1 MPLGFELPPRVQW
14 GGGRCRDPHRRGE
27 WARAARSR
35 APRILALAAAGAA
48 TTLLAAIGARPAAAS
63 TWNGGNGPWSGA
75 ANWTGEVPN
84 SPTINAFIDNG
95 AGPSIVTLDIDAAV
109 GGFTLDNDDQ
119 LLFNAD
125 ARTLSVNANATVNG
139 VIDLAGGAGGFAGV
153 LSCSGSAAQ
162 TIGGSGSITFG
173 GAAGN
178 GGGSLN
184 NEGTNTLTIGTGVL
198 IHGKNGSID
207 GAPDAGVSGGIVNQG
222 TIAADVS
229 GGTLTLTAVTNAGS
243 IQASNGGTLSFSD
256 AASGNVVTGTLT
268 GGSWK
273 TFANSTISLTAAGP
287 VTANAASIVLAGTGS
302 TFLSGASHQPLEST
316 LTANQ
321 GSLQI
326 LGGRSYIAPLSAGI
340 VNSGTLQLSGG
351 VFAPSSLT
359 NTATGQIFGF
369 GAITPTVIN
378 AGTVR
383 ATGGT
388 LVCSGG
394 ISGNA
399 GTIQI
404 DADGVLDLSSAS
416 TASSAAFLIHNG
428 TAAGSLNLGTDNV
441 TISGDYTNAAFGV
454 GDTFDRRANV
464 SGSGLIRAGGNVGQ
478 SLGGPDVSNGT
489 SATPTMTF
497 GNVHVGDIVTRNFRV
512 NNTGSNGPVLR
523 GAIQTS
529 VNGGNI
535 TDPRLSGAGI
545 TAANFGPIALG
556 SSTAN
561 FPITFTA
568 ATPGSVSGQVI
579 HITSNFDN
587 LAAQN
592 LQIVNSAAY
601 RLASADVTPI
611 SLNFGIVH
619 VGDSVAQQPIT
630 ITNTAPND
638 GFSESL
644 SVSFAAPS
652 APVTAGGSI
661 TRLAPG
667 ASNGSSLLIGLN
679 TTTAAIANGNVTL
692 NLISDGLGT
701 SNLGTSA
708 LSSQSISVSGT
719 VNNYASPT
727 FVFQSGSGTL
737 VQNSAT
743 SYTLDLGAIRKNTG
757 TLTAN
762 LGVMNRAIGPS
773 DTLAGAFAV
782 NAPDFAT
789 SGFASFSNIAAS
801 STQGGQII
809 SLSSTNIGSFSGTV
823 TLSTQSQNPQPF
835 SLNLPDVTLT
845 VTGSVPQIWTETFIG
860 PSGNWSTATNWTPLG
875 QPQTEDYV
883 FITGTSGAV
892 AVTYDNGV
900 TPALTSEL
908 TIDATGTSGASRSL
922 IQPGNTL
929 VTVCEY
935 VGRFGAG
942 SVSQTGGIHAI
953 LGNGTNALYLGY
965 NAGASGTYTLAGTG
979 SLSTTASEYVGYSG
993 AGNFIQNGGSN
1004 VVSQDLSIGHNP
1016 GATGVYTLSAGTL
1029 SVANSVEYLGFL
1041 GSGTFNQS
1049 GGSNTV
1055 FGMILGLGASGV
1067 GAYNLSNGASLSVA
1081 GEIIGSGG
1089 AGVFN
1094 QTGGSH
1100 AIGQGAFNLYLGYTF
1115 GSTGAYNLSGGS
1127 LTLTN
1132 SEYIGNSGAGTFTQ
1146 TGGTHAI
1153 NDPGTNGLFIGFAN
1167 SGSGTYTLSAGT
1179 LTIAGSEH
1187 VGFDGAGSFIQSG
1200 GSHAVGV
1207 YLVLGDD
1214 LFASGAYTLSAGTLS
1229 IAGQEYVG
1237 SNGAGVF
1244 NQSGGTHTAVG
1255 LNLGYGTF
1263 SAGTYNLS
1271 NSASLSVGNE
1281 TIGVSGFG
1289 AFNQTGGNHTIGQ
1302 SLLLASGTGST
1313 GTFFLSA
1320 GQASAA
1326 SVFIGG
1332 STSATGGSGLFTIA
1346 GGTLNVPGTL
1356 KVWNS
1361 GTSAL
1366 NLSSGVLN
1374 AGALDLSG
1382 TPSRLNWTGGTLNLT
1397 GSGLL
1402 IDPTGALG
1410 SFINLTATQSLVVA
1424 GSITNAGTLQLSG
1437 GTVTTPGLANTGL
1450 LTGFGSIN
1458 AAIANTGTIRAR
1470 NGTLAPKGSLAG
1482 TGTVRIDPS
1491 GILDLTNISAPT
1503 AGLLIQNGTSPAS
1516 LSLGTNNI
1524 TVTADYTNA
1533 SFGAGNAFNGRARVS
1548 GSGLIL
1554 AGGDVGQSLGGDVSG
1569 ATSAVA
1575 TLTFGRVHVG
1585 DIVTRNYTLN
1595 NTGSTGP
1602 ALRGA
1607 IQTATN
1613 GGNITDPRLTGAGVT
1628 AANFGPIAPGSST
1641 ANLPITF
1648 TASSAG
1654 TVSGQVI
1661 HITSNFDNIAAQNLQ
1676 IVDTAAYRYASATA
1690 HLPEPIVFP
1699 NRHVGDPATQA
1710 LTITNNVPADG
1721 FSESLDAAFGTLT
1734 GPITAGGSFTLLA
1747 PGATNNSSLT
1757 VGLNTTTAGAN
1768 TGTAVINLIS
1778 DGAGTSNM
1786 GTTALS
1792 SQTVNLSGNVYR
1804 FASASAH
1811 LPEPINFGNL
1821 HLGDAATA
1829 AISISNLAIND
1840 GFSESLD
1847 AAFGALTGA
1856 ATASGSFNLLAAGA
1870 TNNTSLAVG
1879 LVTTTVGAKTG
1890 TAVINLLSDGQG
1902 TSNLGTSALSSQT
1915 VSLSATV
1922 YRLASASAHLPAT
1935 VNFGNVHVG
1944 DALTQ
1949 AITLSNLAQ
1958 SDGFSEKL
1966 DASFTSFIG
1975 AATGSGSFTLL
1986 APGATNT
1993 ALSVSLL
2000 TTTVGA
2006 KSGTATLALL
2016 SNGQN
2021 TSNLGTTALP
2031 SQSITIT
2038 GGVYR
2043 LASAS
2048 PIVPDTIDFGIIHV
2062 GDAATRALAITNT
2075 ATADA
2080 FSEGLDAS
2088 FGAPTGTGL
2097 TAVGSISQL
2106 AAGANNN
2113 TSLTVGLNTTTA
2125 GAKSGTVPLR
2135 LLSDGLGTSG
2145 LGTSALSGQ
2154 TITLS
2159 GTVNNYAA
2167 PLVVFQSGNGSLTQN
2182 SPTSYTLDLGAIRR
2196 NTGTLTATLAVSNNA
2211 AAPAD
2216 TLAGSFAIIP
2226 SPYVTSGFSSFSNL
2240 AAGATQGGQVVSL
2253 SSTNFGS
2260 ITGMIILSPQSQNP
2274 RPFSSNLA
2282 AVTIALT
2289 ASVPD
2294 IWTETYTGP
2303 TGSWSTAANWTP
2315 TGAPQTAD
2323 YANITATSGGSVTV
2337 TYDAAATAVPFGQLI
2352 VDATGAGVARSLSLT
2367 ANSLTAGLEY
2377 VGFTGA
2383 GSVTQ
2388 TGGTHSVTANGT
2400 NGLFLGYAAGS
2411 SGTYTLSGAA
2421 ATLSVPNAVEYIG
2434 FSGAGTF
2441 NQSAGTHSVAAF
2453 LLLGNNAGSLG
2464 TYNQSGGVNT
2474 DGGLILG
2481 ASAGSA
2487 GTYNLSNSASLT
2499 ALGGGEFIGQA
2510 GSGSFNQ
2517 TGGDHNVEAPMYLG
2531 YTVGGSG
2538 SYALSGGNLTVSGN
2552 ETIGYAGAGSFIQT
2566 GGMHQ
2571 ISVGGTNGLFLGCT
2585 PTGAGTFTLS
2595 GGTLLTPAA
2604 EYVGFNG
2611 RGTLNQSGGTHAIG
2625 GSLFVA
2631 FNPGSTGTVTISGGQ
2646 LSASGLVN
2654 NGSFNQSGG
2663 SSIFGPVTGSGAI
2676 TIGGGAGTALVSV
2689 PSITQPTLAVTNN
2702 GTLVIRTAANRI
2714 TNQVT
2719 NLQVAGTG
2727 TLDLNNHELLTTTS
2741 PAAIK
2746 SYLAHAYDPNG
2757 NADWGQ
2763 PGLSSSIARSNPT
2776 SFSLGYAYGGDPS
2789 AQDAGVSTH
2798 GGTPLAPNQTIVR
2811 AVLTGDAN
2819 MDGTVDFFDISQV
2832 LGYRY
2837 NAGGTNAPYTD
2848 GDLDYSGQV
2857 DFFDIVL
2864 LLSANYNSGQVFGP
2878 AAAAPRAAPSLTH
2891 PARAATPSVTG
2902 AIASATKSS
2911 SATAAATTTGDP
2923 TMFDYDPS
2931 TGDLRFR
2938 ANDAIFTTTG
2948 GQPSFV
2954 SSLVISSASGLLKPA
2969 GASLAFANGTGA
2981 TLTSTL
2987 LASAMTSSPGFPDGF
3002 DIGIVL
3008 PAGLTCDILT
3018 PDLIVKYQVLNGG
3031 GLRTSAICTPEPAGL
3046 ALLGLGAMGLA
3057 ARRRRRE
3064 PGVGNRGPGVGV
3076 PKRG

>member
-1 MPLGFELPPRVQW
+1 M
-14 GGGRCRDPHRRGE
+14 
-27 WARAARSR
+27 
-35 APRILALAAAGAA
+35 AAAGAA
-48 TTLLAAIGARPAAAS
+48 TTLLAAIAARPATAS
-63 TWNGGNGPWSGA
+63 TWNGGDGPWSGA
-75 ANWTGEVPN
+75 SNWTGDVPN
-84 SPTINAFIDNG
+84 SPAINAFIDNG
-95 AGPSIVTLDIDAAV
+95 AGPSTVTLDIDAVV
-109 GGFTLDNDDQ
+109 GGLTLDNDDQ

-125 ARTLSVNANATVNG
+125 ARTLSVSANATVNG
-139 VIDLAGGAGGFAGV
+139 VIDVAGGASGFAGI
-153 LSCSGSAAQ
+153 LSFSGPAAQ
-162 TIGGSGSITFG
+162 TINGSGAITFG
-173 GAAGN
+173 GAGN

-184 NEGTNTLTIGTGVL
+184 NEGTNTLTIGSGVL
-198 IHGKNGSID
+198 IHGKNGSVD
-207 GAPDAGVSGGIVNQG
+207 GAPEAGVSGGILNQG
-222 TIAADVS
+222 TIAADVA

-243 IQASNGGTLSFSD
+243 IQASNGGTLSFAG
-256 AASGNVVTGTLT
+256 AASANVIGGALT
-268 GGSWK
+268 GGSWQA
-273 TFANSTISLTAAGP
+273 FANSTISLTAAGP

-302 TFLSGASHQPLEST
+302 TFLSGASQQPLEST

-326 LGGRSYIAPLSAGI
+326 LGGRSYISPLSAGI

-388 LVCSGG
+388 LVSSGG

-404 DADGVLDLSSAS
+404 DADGVLDLSSATVS
-416 TASSAAFLIHNG
+416 SSAAFLIQSG
-428 TAAGSLNLGTDNV
+428 TAAGSLSLGTNNV
-441 TISGDYTNAAFGV
+441 TISADYTNTAFGV
-454 GDTFDRRANV
+454 GNAFDRRANV
-464 SGSGLIRAGGNVGQ
+464 SGSGLIRAGGNVAQ
-478 SLGGPDVSNGT
+478 SLGGADVSNGT
-489 SATPTMTF
+489 SATPTITF
-497 GNVHVGDIVTRNFRV
+497 GNVHVGDIVTRNYTI
-512 NNTGSNGPVLR
+512 NNTGSTGPVLR

-561 FPITFTA
+561 LPIIFTA
-568 ATPGSVSGQVI
+568 TTPGSVTGQVI

-601 RLASADVTPI
+601 RLASADVTPT

-630 ITNTAPND
+630 ITNAAPND

-644 SVSFAAPS
+644 SASFAAPS
-652 APVTAGGSI
+652 APIIAGGSI
-661 TRLAPG
+661 IRLAAG

-727 FVFQSGSGTL
+727 FVFQTGSGTL

-757 TLTAN
+757 TLTAS
-762 LGVMNRAIGPS
+762 LGVMNSAVGPA
-773 DTLAGAFAV
+773 DTLAGTFAV

-789 SGFASFSNIAAS
+789 SGFASFSNISAG
-801 STQGGQII
+801 STQGGQVI

-823 TLSTQSQNPQPF
+823 TLSAQSQNLQPF

-845 VTGSVPQIWTETFIG
+845 VTGTVPQIWTETFIG

-892 AVTYDNGV
+892 AVTYDNAV
-900 TPALTSEL
+900 TPALTTEL
-908 TIDATGTSGASRSL
+908 TIDATGTSGATRSL

-929 VTVCEY
+929 VTLCEY
-935 VGRFGAG
+935 VGRSGAG
-942 SVSQTGGIHAI
+942 SVFQTGGIHAI

-965 NAGASGTYTLAGTG
+965 NAGASGTYTLGGTG
-979 SLSTTASEYVGYSG
+979 SLSVNACEYVGFSG
-993 AGNFIQNGGSN
+993 AGAFIQNGGSN

-1016 GATGVYTLSAGTL
+1016 GAVGTYTLSAGTL

-1049 GGSNTV
+1049 GGSNAV

-1067 GAYNLSNGASLSVA
+1067 GTYNLSNAASLNVA

-1089 AGVFN
+1089 SGVFN

-1100 AIGQGAFNLYLGYTF
+1100 AIGQGAFNLYLGYSF
-1115 GSTGAYNLSGGS
+1115 GATGTYNLSGGS

-1146 TGGTHAI
+1146 TGGTHNI

-1167 SGSGTYTLSAGT
+1167 GGSGTYTLSAGA

-1187 VGFDGAGSFIQSG
+1187 LGFDGAGSLIQSG

-1229 IAGQEYVG
+1229 VAGQEYVG

-1244 NQSGGTHTAVG
+1244 NQSGGSHTAGG

-1263 SAGTYNLS
+1263 STGTYNLS
-1271 NSASLSVGNE
+1271 NSASLSVSNE

-1289 AFNQTGGNHTIGQ
+1289 TFNQIGGNHTIGQ
-1302 SLLLASGTGST
+1302 TLLLASGTGST
-1313 GTFFLSA
+1313 GNFLLTA

-1332 STSATGGSGLFTIA
+1332 STSAAGGTGLFTIA
-1346 GGTLNVPGTL
+1346 GGTLNVPGAL

-1366 NLSSGVLN
+1366 NLSSGALN
-1374 AGALDLSG
+1374 TGALDLSG

-1397 GSGLL
+1397 SSGLL
-1402 IDPTGALG
+1402 IDVSGVLG
-1410 SFINLTATQSLVVA
+1410 SFVSLNSNQTLIVS
-1424 GSITNAGTLQLSG
+1424 GSVTNAGTLQLSG
-1437 GTVTTPGLANTGL
+1437 GTVTTPSLANNGQIS
-1450 LTGFGSIN
+1450 GFGSIN
-1458 AAIANTGTIRAR
+1458 ANVTNAGAIRAS
-1470 NGTLAPKGSLAG
+1470 NGTLTPKGSLSG
-1482 TGTVRIDPS
+1482 TGTLRIDPT
-1491 GILDLTNISAPT
+1491 GALDLSNLAPAT
-1503 AGLLIQNGTSPAS
+1503 GVLIQNGTSSAS
-1516 LSLGTNNI
+1516 LNLGTNNI
-1524 TVTADYTNA
+1524 TVTADYRNA
-1533 SFGAGNAFNGRARVS
+1533 SFGAGNTFNDRAGVL
-1548 GSGLIL
+1548 GSGQIL
-1554 AGGDVGQSLGGDVSG
+1554 AAGDVAQSLGGNVNG
-1569 ATSAVA
+1569 GTSAVA
-1575 TLTFGRVHVG
+1575 TLTFGSVHIG
-1585 DIVTRNYTLN
+1585 DIVTRDYTVN

-1602 ALRGA
+1602 SLRGA

-1613 GGNITDPRLTGAGVT
+1613 GGNITDPRLSGAGVT

-1661 HITSNFDNIAAQNLQ
+1661 HIASNFDNIAAQNLQ
-1676 IVDTAAYRYASATA
+1676 IIDTAAYRYASATA

-1699 NRHVGDPATQA
+1699 NRHVGDPATQT

-1721 FSESLDAAFGTLT
+1721 FSESLDAAFGALT
-1734 GPITAGGSFTLLA
+1734 GPITASGSFTLLA
-1747 PGATNNSSLT
+1747 PGGTDNMSLT
-1757 VGLNTTTAGAN
+1757 VGLLTTTAGAKS
-1768 TGTAVINLIS
+1768 GTAVLNLIS

-1792 SQTVNLSGNVYR
+1792 SQTVNLSGNLYR

-1811 LPEPINFGNL
+1811 LPEPINFGNI

-1829 AISISNLAIND
+1829 AISISNLAPSD

-1856 ATASGSFNLLAAGA
+1856 ATASGSFNLLAAGQ
-1870 TNNTSLAVG
+1870 TNSSSLTVG

-1915 VSLSATV
+1915 VNLSATV
-1922 YRLASASAHLPAT
+1922 FRLASASAHLPAS
-1935 VNFGNVHVG
+1935 VNFGSVHVG
-1944 DALTQ
+1944 DVLTQ
-1949 AITLSNLAQ
+1949 PISLSNLAPN
-1958 SDGFSEKL
+1958 DGFSEKL
-1966 DASFTSFIG
+1966 DASFTSFTG
-1975 AATGSGSFTLL
+1975 AATGSGSISLL

-1993 ALSVSLL
+1993 AALTVSLL
-2000 TTTVGA
+2000 TTTAGA
-2006 KSGTATLALL
+2006 KSGTATIGLL

-2043 LASAS
+2043 LAQASAV
-2048 PIVPDTIDFGIIHV
+2048 VPDTIDFGIIHV

-2075 ATADA
+2075 ATADG

-2088 FGAPTGTGL
+2088 FAAPTGNGL
-2097 TAVGSISQL
+2097 TAAGSLSQL
-2106 AAGANNN
+2106 AAGAGNNS
-2113 TSLTVGLNTTTA
+2113 TLTVGLNTTTA

-2159 GTVNNYAA
+2159 GTVNNFAA

-2196 NTGTLTATLAVSNNA
+2196 NTGTLTATLGVSNNA
-2211 AAPAD
+2211 SAPAD

-2226 SPYVTSGFSSFSNL
+2226 SPYVTSGFGSFSNI
-2240 AAGATQGGQVVSL
+2240 AAGATQAGQVISL
-2253 SSTNFGS
+2253 SSTNTGS
-2260 ITGMIILSPQSQNP
+2260 INGMIILSPQSQNP

-2282 AVTIALT
+2282 AVTIALA
-2289 ASVPD
+2289 ASIPD

-2303 TGSWSTAANWTP
+2303 TGSWSTGANWTP
-2315 TGAPQTAD
+2315 TGAPQMAD
-2323 YANITATSGGSVTV
+2323 YVNITATAGGNVTV

-2377 VGFTGA
+2377 VGLTGA

-2421 ATLSVPNAVEYIG
+2421 AMLSVPNAVEYVG

-2441 NQSAGTHSVAAF
+2441 IQSAGTHSVAAF
-2453 LLLGNNAGSLG
+2453 LVLGNNAGSLG

-2481 ASAGSA
+2481 ASAGGS
-2487 GTYNLSNSASLT
+2487 GSYNLSNSASLT

-2510 GSGSFNQ
+2510 GAGAFNQ
-2517 TGGDHNVEAPMYLG
+2517 TGGDHFVEAPMYLG
-2531 YTVGGSG
+2531 YAAGGSG
-2538 SYALSGGNLTVSGN
+2538 SYTLSGGHLTLSGN
-2552 ETIGYAGAGSFIQT
+2552 ETIGYAGAGSFTQT
-2566 GGMHQ
+2566 AGSHQ
-2571 ISVGGTNGLFLGCT
+2571 ISVGGTNGLFLGYA

-2595 GGTLLTPAA
+2595 GGTLQTPAA
-2604 EYVGFNG
+2604 EYAGFNG
-2611 RGTLNQSGGTHAIG
+2611 SGTLNQSGGTHTIG

-2631 FNPGSTGTVTISGGQ
+2631 FNPGSTGTVNISGGQ

-2654 NGSFNQSGG
+2654 NGTFNQSGG

-2676 TIGGGAGTALVSV
+2676 VIGGGAGTALVSV
-2689 PSITQPTLAVTNN
+2689 PSISHASLTVTNN

-2714 TNQVT
+2714 TNQIT
-2719 NLQVAGTG
+2719 NLTIAGTG

-2746 SYLAHAYDPNG
+2746 SYLAHAYDPSG

-2763 PGLSSSIARSNPT
+2763 PGLTSSIARSNPT
-2776 SFSLGYAYGGDPS
+2776 SFSLGYAYGGDQS
-2789 AQDAGVSTH
+2789 AQDAGVTTH
-2798 GGTPLAPNQTIVR
+2798 SGAPLAPNQTIVR

-2819 MDGTVDFFDISQV
+2819 MDGVVDFFDITQV

-2837 NAGGTNAPYTD
+2837 NAGGSGASYTD

-2857 DFFDIVL
+2857 DFFDIVQI
-2864 LLSANYNSGQVFGP
+2864 LSANYNSGQVFGP
-2878 AAAAPRAAPSLTH
+2878 APAAPRAAPSLTH
-2891 PARAATPSVTG
+2891 AARAATAV
-2902 AIASATKSS
+2902 IASATPSA
-2911 SATAAATTTGDP
+2911 SATASAAATGDP
-2923 TMFDYDPS
+2923 TMFDYNPS

-2938 ANDAIFTTTG
+2938 ANGAIFTTAG

-2969 GASLAFANGTGA
+2969 GASSAFAGGTGA
-2981 TLTSTL
+2981 TLTTTL
-2987 LASAMTSSPGFPDGF
+2987 LASALTSSPGFTDGF

-3018 PDLIVKYQVLNGG
+3018 PDLTVKYQVLNDG
-3031 GLRTSAICTPEPAGL
+3031 GLKTSAICTPEPTSL
-3046 ALLGLGAMGLA
+3046 ALLGLATAGLLS
-3057 ARRRRRE
+3057 RRRWQRA
-3064 PGVGNRGPGVGV
+3064 
-3076 PKRG
+3076 